1 MSHNTAITHFETDFP
16 LSNNQNCLPECDREK
31 ENVLKDLK
39 NKMDS
44 ISNNT
49 PRIDN
54 AIVATK
60 KLISDLCKINSCTVS
75 KTEYDKLQRK
85 YIRLEI
91 QEQASRGYQARVQ
104 NKVGCVF
111 PMVVV
116 SIPPHAE
123 FGPNDHQEDA
133 HHFIYHFIYR

>member
-60 KLISDLCKINSCTVS
+60 NLISDLCKINSSTVS
-75 KTEYDKLQRK
+75 KPEYDKLQRK

-91 QEQASRGYQARVQ
+91 QEQASREYQEGFKIKWGA
-104 NKVGCVF
+104 C
-111 PMVVV
+111 
-116 SIPPHAE
+116 S
-123 FGPNDHQEDA
+123 
-133 HHFIYHFIYR
+133 